1 MRGDGT
7 IGDDTTDDNIVDN
20 EAYCPTCGHSFAPV
34 LERCPDDGTRLIAWR
49 ASADPLLG
57 SVLDGRFRIVRP
69 LGAGGMGTVYEAVQL
84 SINRSVALKVVRD
97 QLASD
102 RATVKRFLRE
112 ARLLVQLS
120 HHNIVAVYDYGQ
132 TATTGTLYLVM
143 ELLRGPTLA
152 AVLARAKRLPAHRA
166 CEIALQL
173 CDALAAAHV
182 RDIVHRDLKPENVLL
197 TDAPDD
203 VVKVLDFGLAKSL
216 AREATAN
223 SGITQA
229 GTVIGTPLYM
239 APEAITGDAP
249 DLRSDLYALGCLLF
263 EMLLGAPPYVAE
275 SINVILARHLHEP
288 VPALPD
294 DVPLALRD
302 LVTALLAKEPAERPQ
317 TARIVHA
324 RLAAILATLTPEDE
338 APTLIHTPRVARG
351 TAPPPVP
358 LPPQQPPGQ
367 RPPAPIPATLP
378 SQPPPPVRAT
388 IRALPPPAPAPVR
401 TSPGATQILG
411 ARVRRLWP
419 VIVMSI
425 VVAIAV
431 FAAVVIAL
439 GP

>member
-1 MRGDGT
+1 
-7 IGDDTTDDNIVDN
+7 
-20 EAYCPTCGHSFAPV
+20 
-34 LERCPDDGTRLIAWR
+34 
-49 ASADPLLG
+49 
-57 SVLDGRFRIVRP
+57 
-69 LGAGGMGTVYEAVQL
+69 
-84 SINRSVALKVVRD
+84 
-97 QLASD
+97 
-102 RATVKRFLRE
+102 
-112 ARLLVQLS
+112 
-120 HHNIVAVYDYGQ
+120 
-132 TATTGTLYLVM
+132 
-143 ELLRGPTLA
+143 
-152 AVLARAKRLPAHRA
+152 VLARAKRLPAQRT

-173 CDALAAAHV
+173 CDALAVAHE
-182 RDIVHRDLKPENVLL
+182 RDIVHRDLKPENVVL

-249 DLRSDLYALGCLLF
+249 DPRSDLYALGCLLF

-288 VPALPD
+288 VPPLPN
-294 DVPLALRD
+294 DVPPALRD

-324 RLAAILATLTPEDE
+324 HLAAILATLTPEDE

-358 LPPQQPPGQ
+358 LPPL
-367 RPPAPIPATLP
+367 PATLP

-388 IRALPPPAPAPVR
+388 IRALPPPPPA
-401 TSPGATQILG
+401 ATQMVPAQG
-411 ARVRRLWP
+411 RRWWP

-431 FAAVVIAL
+431 FVAVVIAL